1 MRIEGSHSVPGSP
14 ERVYALLLDPVVLAD
29 CMPGCQQLVATGENR
44 YEMKMK
50 VVLAALS
57 GDFTGKISIEN
68 PNPPLSYRLLVDGT
82 GRIGFLKG
90 HGDLRLAAADGGAT
104 LVSYEG
110 DVSAGGTLAAV
121 GQRLLDTTARM
132 MIRRFF
138 ERLIAKHAATPGTD
152 PKPE

>member
-1 MRIEGSHSVPGSP
+1 MRVEGSYTVPGTP

-29 CMPGCQQLVATGENR
+29 CMPGCQQLVATGENT

-57 GDFTGKISIEN
+57 GDFTGKIAIANAE
-68 PNPPLSYRLLVDGT
+68 PPTGYRLSVDGT

-90 HGDLRLAAADGGAT
+90 QGDLRLAAVAEGT

-121 GQRLLDTTARM
+121 GQRLMDTTARM

-138 ERLIAKHAATPGTD
+138 ERLVSQHAAR
-152 PKPE
+152 